1 MSQTTLKKLTHKAY
15 VYYQSISILL
25 IHFIHKK
32 NMSQEPIMTEDSNES
47 GTSQSFTPMTKPSED
62 TPSYLGLAI
71 GILIVLLALVL
82 IGLYMWSQLMVATP
96 PEAVPNTTRPT
107 AEENNEP
114 ESTTAEAQAE
124 TLQIVS
130 TSDELSAIEADL
142 SATNLDDLDAELNA
156 IDAELNAE
164 LQ

>member
-1 MSQTTLKKLTHKAY
+1 MSQRTQKKLTHKP
-15 VYYQSISILL
+15 
-25 IHFIHKK
+25 
-32 NMSQEPIMTEDSNES
+32 MSTEPIMTPDENNS
-47 GTSQSFTPMTKPSED
+47 GAPQSFTPTAQPSED

-71 GILIVLLALVL
+71 GLLIVLLALVL

-96 PEAVPNTTRPT
+96 PEAIPNATRPT
-107 AEENNEP
+107 AEENDEP